1 MVDHAQAAKLPVQ
14 KMADRISAVFVPSV
28 MALATVTFLGWLA
41 AGARFATALSHA
53 MAVLLIACPCSL
65 GLATPTAIMVATGR
79 AARQGI
85 YIRNGE
91 ALETAG
97 RLEAIVFDKT
107 GTITEGRP
115 RVTDLIN
122 GAELDDATLLALAA
136 AAEGRSEHFLA
147 RAIRARAE
155 VLSVPRWAATDFEV
169 FPGRGIRARVEG
181 HEVLLGNGAM
191 LAGHG
196 IDAAALERQAATLA
210 ETGETPVLMAVD
222 GEPVAVIGIADGPR
236 TGAPAAIARLR
247 RLGIAPIMVTG
258 DTAATART
266 VAALVGIRAVV
277 AQAAPERKLAIV
289 RALQTTDRMHVGM
302 VGDGIN
308 DAPALAAADV
318 SFAVGTGTDVA
329 MDTADM
335 TLVSGDIAQVVEAVV
350 LSRRTM
356 RIIRQNLIW
365 ALGYNT
371 IAIPLAAMGRLSPM
385 IASAAMALSS
395 VSVVTNSLRLNR

>member
-1 MVDHAQAAKLPVQ
+1 
-14 KMADRISAVFVPSV
+14 
-28 MALATVTFLGWLA
+28 
-41 AGARFATALSHA
+41 
-53 MAVLLIACPCSL
+53 
-65 GLATPTAIMVATGR
+65 
-79 AARQGI
+79 
-85 YIRNGE
+85 
-91 ALETAG
+91 
-97 RLEAIVFDKT
+97 
-107 GTITEGRP
+107 
-115 RVTDLIN
+115 
-122 GAELDDATLLALAA
+122 
-136 AAEGRSEHFLA
+136 
-147 RAIRARAE
+147 
-155 VLSVPRWAATDFEV
+155 
-169 FPGRGIRARVEG
+169 
-181 HEVLLGNGAM
+181 
-191 LAGHG
+191 
-196 IDAAALERQAATLA
+196 
-210 ETGETPVLMAVD
+210 MAVD

-236 TGAPAAIARLR
+236 PGASAAVARLR

-277 AQAAPERKLAIV
+277 AHAAPERKLAIV
-289 RALQTTDRMHVGM
+289 RELQRTDGRHVGM

-356 RIIRQNLIW
+356 RIIRQNLVW

-395 VSVVTNSLRLNR
+395 VSVVTNSLRLNRS